1 MSEKSYSKSEGHNVV
16 SEKTHHIRKATA
28 ADASVLLELFI
39 AHADYEKEEFQTEG
53 KLEALKRCLS
63 SNPQPFECI
72 LVEHD
77 GEVRGYCNYLVQ
89 YDSWA
94 CAPHMLLDALY
105 LKPELRGHGVGM
117 EIMNIVKAAA
127 KAAECKT
134 VRWQTPV
141 FNEMGI
147 NFYKK
152 LNNTISGTKMFFTW
166 DV

>member
-1 MSEKSYSKSEGHNVV
+1 MSEKSKGEGHNVV
-16 SEKTHHIRKATA
+16 REKTHSIRKATP
-28 ADASVLLELFI
+28 ADAQILLDLFV
-39 AHADYEKEEFQTEG
+39 AHANYEKEEFATEG
-53 KLEALKRCLS
+53 KLQAIEKCLS

-72 LVEHD
+72 VVEHD

-117 EIMNIVKAAA
+117 EIMNLVKEAA

-166 DV
+166 EV

>member
-1 MSEKSYSKSEGHNVV
+1 MIEK
-16 SEKTHHIRKATA
+16 EKKHAIRKATP
-28 ADASVLLELFI
+28 ADAPVLLDLI
-39 AHADYEKEEFQTEG
+39 VAHADYEKENFPTEG
-53 KLEALKRCLS
+53 KLEALKKCLATT
-63 SNPQPFECI
+63 PQPFECI
-72 LVEHD
+72 LVVTD

-105 LKPELRGHGVGM
+105 LKPELRGQGIGM
-117 EIMNIVKAAA
+117 EIMNLVKEAAH
-127 KAAECKT
+127 AAECKT

-152 LNNTISGTKMFFTW
+152 LNTISGTKMFFTW
-166 DV
+166 DI

>member
-1 MSEKSYSKSEGHNVV
+1 MSEKSFSKSESNNVV
-16 SEKTHHIRKATA
+16 REKTHRIRKATP
-28 ADASVLLELFI
+28 ADAPVLLELFI
-39 AHADYEKEEFQTEG
+39 AHADYEKEVFETEG
-53 KLEALKRCLS
+53 KLEALTACLS
-63 SNPQPFECI
+63 SSPQPFECI

-117 EIMNIVKAAA
+117 EIMNIVKEAA

-152 LNNTISGTKMFFTW
+152 LSNTISGTKMFFTW
-166 DV
+166 EV